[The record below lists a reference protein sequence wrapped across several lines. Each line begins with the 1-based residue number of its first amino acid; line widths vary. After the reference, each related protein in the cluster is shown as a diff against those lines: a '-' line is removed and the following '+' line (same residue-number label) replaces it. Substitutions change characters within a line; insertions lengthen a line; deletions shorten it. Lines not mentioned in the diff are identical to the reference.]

1 MSAATPE
8 LVERLYRRLLE
19 ALSESTAVSPATLTI
34 ADLYQHL
41 IPYRGVRMDLGV
53 LELAQYE
60 HALLRLL
67 AGEGGMVRVLEDDA
81 RRELVQELT
90 APNPILG
97 IYRDYA
103 GVGVEL
109 RDPPRRPDHRTDAPS
124 APAASGA
131 PTAPAAPAAPAA
143 PPAPPAPAAKAAAP
157 PPRPAP
163 QPKVELTTPAP
174 APGDAV
180 RVARADSKPE
190 PRPAPPAPP
199 READPGAS
207 PPPHLFAESDR
218 VAASFPRP
226 AHRDRPAAR
235 ATAPA
240 RPAHC
245 ISCREPLPNVD
256 GLRFCPHCGADQSA
270 VACESCGAPI
280 HRGWKFCIRCGARSP
295 APPTHA

>member
-1 MSAATPE
+1 MSGATPE
-8 LVERLYRRLLE
+8 LVERLYRRLLD
-19 ALSESTAVSPATLTI
+19 ALSESTAVSPSSLTI

-67 AGEGGMVRVLEDDA
+67 AGEGGMVRVLDDDA
-81 RRELVQELT
+81 RRDLVQELA

-109 RDPPRRPDHRTDAPS
+109 RDPPRRPEPRAAAPGV
-124 APAASGA
+124 APA
-131 PTAPAAPAAPAA
+131 TTAPAA
-143 PPAPPAPAAKAAAP
+143 PPAAAP
-157 PPRPAP
+157 PPPRPP
-163 QPKVELTTPAP
+163 LPKVELTPPPPVPA
-174 APGDAV
+174 DAV
-180 RVARADSKPE
+180 RVARAEPRPE
-190 PRPAPPAPP
+190 PRPAAPPPP
-199 READPGAS
+199 READAGAS

-226 AHRDRPAAR
+226 SHRDRPAAR

-256 GLRFCPHCGADQSA
+256 GLRFCPHCGADQSS

-295 APPTHA
+295 APSTPA